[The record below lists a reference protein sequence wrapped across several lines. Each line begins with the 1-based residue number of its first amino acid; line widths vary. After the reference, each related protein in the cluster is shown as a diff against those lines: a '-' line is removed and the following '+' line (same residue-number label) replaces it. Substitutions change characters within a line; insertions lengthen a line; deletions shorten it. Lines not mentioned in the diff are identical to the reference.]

1 MGFKNSQQLVF
12 QIGATVLKEREKTN
26 RKQWQHL
33 NFIPIVAKNNL
44 IDFES
49 VTMYSCR
56 QNRTQALCQSLSKT
70 DFMWEVIVPIV
81 DNNRI
86 QFNKPVTDVCPF
98 PNFLELLQEGV
109 DFICKNFYNSSGIT
123 IFLVGNF
130 LILFHCFYFYPQKL
144 KFWIFQ
150 DRNFSENIC

>member
-56 QNRTQALCQSLSKT
+56 
-70 DFMWEVIVPIV
+70 
-81 DNNRI
+81 
-86 QFNKPVTDVCPF
+86 
-98 PNFLELLQEGV
+98 
-109 DFICKNFYNSSGIT
+109 
-123 IFLVGNF
+123 
-130 LILFHCFYFYPQKL
+130 
-144 KFWIFQ
+144 
-150 DRNFSENIC
+150 